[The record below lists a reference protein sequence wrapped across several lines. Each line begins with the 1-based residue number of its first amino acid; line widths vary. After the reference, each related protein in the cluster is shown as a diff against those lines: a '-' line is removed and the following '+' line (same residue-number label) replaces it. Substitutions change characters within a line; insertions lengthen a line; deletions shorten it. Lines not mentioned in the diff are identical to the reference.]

1 MTHHTTDHHSGHD
14 TTNAN
19 SSHTGVLSKE
29 DRQMFMEMGIMASN
43 NIFPWE
49 GHALFGQLLLV
60 EPEEAYPRV
69 GMAYCKIMG
78 GQFAEAHQLLKN
90 KIVTGSSLKDF
101 ALALRALAF
110 YLAKQPKELE
120 QLFKDHE
127 ESLEKNLP
135 ARSMFQNLITAL

>member
-1 MTHHTTDHHSGHD
+1 MSHYNTDHN
-14 TTNAN
+14 TNNNTKA
-19 SSHTGVLSKE
+19 SYPGLISKE
-29 DRQMFMEMGIMASN
+29 DRQMLMEMGIMASN
-43 NIFPWE
+43 NVFPWE

-90 KIVTGSSLKDF
+90 KIVTASSLKDF

-110 YLAKQPKELE
+110 YLAKQPKEIE
-120 QLFKDHE
+120 QLFKENED
-127 ESLEKNLP
+127 SLEKNLP
-135 ARSMFQNLITAL
+135 AKNMFQNLITAL

>member
-1 MTHHTTDHHSGHD
+1 MSHHTSPHHPS
-14 TTNAN
+14 N
-19 SSHTGVLSKE
+19 SNTATAPTGLINKE
-29 DRQMFMEMGIMASN
+29 DRQMLMEMGIMASN

-90 KIVTGSSLKDF
+90 KIVTSSALKDF

-120 QLFKDHE
+120 QLFKEHE
-127 ESLEKNLP
+127 GSLENSLP
-135 ARSMFQNLITAL
+135 AKNMFQNLITAL

>member
-1 MTHHTTDHHSGHD
+1 MTQHATDHHSDHH
-14 TTNAN
+14 TNTA
-19 SSHTGVLSKE
+19 SSHAGLISKE
-29 DRQMFMEMGIMASN
+29 DRQMLMEMGIMASN
-43 NIFPWE
+43 NVFPWE

-90 KIVTGSSLKDF
+90 KIVASSSLKDF
-101 ALALRALAF
+101 ALALRGLAF
-110 YLAKQPKELE
+110 YLAKQPQELE
-120 QLFKDHE
+120 QLFKEHE
-127 ESLEKNLP
+127 GPLEKNLP

>member
-1 MTHHTTDHHSGHD
+1 MTHHATDHHSGHHTS
-14 TTNAN
+14 TTA
-19 SSHTGVLSKE
+19 SPTGFISKE
-29 DRQMFMEMGIMASN
+29 DRQMLMEMGIMAHN
-43 NIFPWE
+43 NVLPWE

-90 KIVTGSSLKDF
+90 KIVTSSALKDF
-101 ALALRALAF
+101 ALALRGLAF

-120 QLFKDHE
+120 QLFKEHDGP
-127 ESLEKNLP
+127 LEKNLP
-135 ARSMFQNLITAL
+135 ARNMFQNLITSL

>member
-1 MTHHTTDHHSGHD
+1 MSHHATDHHSTHHTD
-14 TTNAN
+14 AAT
-19 SSHTGVLSKE
+19 SHAGLISKE
-29 DRQMFMEMGIMASN
+29 DRQMFMEMGMMAHN
-43 NIFPWE
+43 NVLPWE

-90 KIVTGSSLKDF
+90 KVVTSSSLKDF
-101 ALALRALAF
+101 ALALRGLAF

-120 QLFKDHE
+120 QLFKEHE
-127 ESLEKNLP
+127 QPLEKNLP
-135 ARSMFQNLITAL
+135 ARNMFQNLITTL

>member
-1 MTHHTTDHHSGHD
+1 MTQHSADHHSGHHAS
-14 TTNAN
+14 TAAP
-19 SSHTGVLSKE
+19 HAGLLSKE
-29 DRQMFMEMGIMASN
+29 DRQMFMEMGIMAHN
-43 NIFPWE
+43 NVLPWE

-60 EPEEAYPRV
+60 EPEEAYPRI

-90 KIVTGSSLKDF
+90 KIVTTSSLKDF
-101 ALALRALAF
+101 ALALRGLAF

-120 QLFKDHE
+120 QLFKEHE
-127 ESLEKNLP
+127 GPLEKNLP

>member
-1 MTHHTTDHHSGHD
+1 MTQHAADHHSGHHAS
-14 TTNAN
+14 TA
-19 SSHTGVLSKE
+19 SSHTGLLSKE

-43 NIFPWE
+43 NVFPWE

-90 KIVTGSSLKDF
+90 KVVTASPLKDF
-101 ALALRALAF
+101 ALALRGLAF

-120 QLFKDHE
+120 QLFKEHE
-127 ESLEKNLP
+127 GPLEKNLP